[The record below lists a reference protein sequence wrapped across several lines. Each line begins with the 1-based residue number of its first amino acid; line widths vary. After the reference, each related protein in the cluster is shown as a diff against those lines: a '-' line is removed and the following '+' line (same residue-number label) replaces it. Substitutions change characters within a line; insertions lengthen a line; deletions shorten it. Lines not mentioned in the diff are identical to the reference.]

1 MASSF
6 RSLFMGLTFQHS
18 WHEWSNWTKYILTT
32 CHSRTILVLFRLSR
46 VLKFC
51 IGCQHCEITYKS
63 PVTSCQWEV
72 EGKGNFFQAY
82 ATMFRQ
88 GYHIPKDKR
97 SSNTVDNFR
106 FHCTPPPFPNNLEN
120 KWTAAPRYESGT
132 ILVYVHQPRSGNPTG
147 RHKSVRNSKLFSNI
161 QQQPPCSTN
170 ISGQNTN
177 IT

>member
-1 MASSF
+1 
-6 RSLFMGLTFQHS
+6 
-18 WHEWSNWTKYILTT
+18 
-32 CHSRTILVLFRLSR
+32 
-46 VLKFC
+46 
-51 IGCQHCEITYKS
+51 
-63 PVTSCQWEV
+63 VTSCQWEA

-161 QQQPPCSTN
+161 QQLGKYQWAEHKYHK
-170 ISGQNTN
+170 
-177 IT
+177 ITDFQHVIALFNHHSNPLW